1 MWKTATLLAA
11 AALLAGCASMNEL
24 HSDVSTYSQWPA
36 ARQPGSYTFERL
48 PSQRENPDQQAIED
62 AARNALE
69 SAGFT
74 PAADAA
80 QADVKVQVGARVSQ
94 NQVLPYPEPFWG
106 WGYGRFYGGRGAF
119 FGPSFNMHYP
129 VTTYAREVMVLIRD
143 HKSGQPLF
151 EGRAVSDG
159 VSPSAREL
167 LPALFEAAMKDF
179 PNGGVNP
186 RKVTTRLQ

>member
-1 MWKTATLLAA
+1 MWKTATTFALAVM
-11 AALLAGCASMNEL
+11 LAGCASMNEL

-36 ARQPGSYTFERL
+36 ARQPGSYVFERL
-48 PSQRENPDQQAIED
+48 PSQRENPDQDAIED
-62 AARNALE
+62 AARNAIE
-69 SAGFT
+69 AAGFT
-74 PAADAA
+74 PAADEAK
-80 QADVKVQVGARVSQ
+80 ADVKIQVGARVSR

-106 WGYGRFYGGRGAF
+106 WGYGRFYGGRGGF

-143 HKSGQPLF
+143 NKTGQALF

-167 LPALFEAAMKDF
+167 LPALFEAALKDF
-179 PNGGVNP
+179 PQGGVNP
-186 RKVTTRLQ
+186 RKVTTRIE